1 MMSHSKPQELMKRQA
16 VLLTLAAAALLWM
29 ALRPRLASAQTAV
42 FQIEEYVTIRWDGPE
57 NTHVIRPSGKS
68 ESLGSTL
75 GKIPRPSRTDERAFY
90 MSLAMNALAREGY
103 VFAGMNPDEI
113 VMTRPVAR

>member
-1 MMSHSKPQELMKRQA
+1 MKRQLA
-16 VLLTLAAAALLWM
+16 LVVLGAAALCWVTM
-29 ALRPRLASAQTAV
+29 KPRQATAQTAL
-42 FQIEEYVTIRWDGPE
+42 FQTEEYVTIRWDGPE

-68 ESLGSTL
+68 ESLGGTL

-90 MSLAMNALAREGY
+90 LNLAMNALAREGY

-113 VMTRPVAR
+113 VMKRSVAR